1 MILTN
6 VILLNPKK
14 RVFFKLNGLNSKLL
28 KIKIME
34 KSQLAELVNY
44 MYIITNNEYSNP
56 FKFKI
61 IQYFGIYLQ

>member
-6 VILLNPKK
+6 AILLNSKK
-14 RVFFKLNGLNSKLL
+14 RVFFKLNSLNSKPL

-34 KSQLAELVNY
+34 QSQLAELVNY
-44 MYIITNNEYSNP
+44 MYTITNSEYSNP

-61 IQYFGIYLQ
+61 IQYFG